1 MAQFSLKDT
10 VNRINNPSSNGIFEY
25 GKYDL
30 TTLAFT
36 RFNTYGYEDG
46 SPVDYN
52 NLDLTKILCWHTAGQ
67 SYPHLAFENI
77 QGNVTN
83 ISPQPFPVNGIY
95 MHPSAV
101 FTGFNGDV
109 GVRVNIP
116 YNASFAILAGST
128 IQKADTNCG
137 DNISF
142 RVRKN
147 GTTDVLPLTIIP
159 SSSTPTPL
167 NLSALNLVAGDYI
180 DIIGGHGNPND
191 NEGCDDISLNL
202 IVELIPTKINT
213 PVLRGGLIC
222 SDTTA
227 ILDISLQTS
236 GTIELYN
243 GATLISSTSIN
254 PNGYDGVATFTGLNL
269 TSGGTYYFVA
279 KNAGQTDSDPSVN
292 VVITPCC
299 TAPVITTQPVSQ
311 SVCDVTSVNL
321 SVVATGTPVL
331 TYQWKLNNVDIVGE
345 TSSTL
350 LAITNGAYLVVVS
363 NGCGDIAS
371 NIANVIIGESPTG
384 GGSQPQINITV
395 GTPYSHTVTFA
406 GSPTFVLDSIIKP
419 SWLSITLAGNVVTIS
434 GTPAVGDIGSVDYS
448 FNITNSCGTQTSSS
462 IGGSVTSGCI
472 GVTTGSIDGPT
483 NIISGNTDTYNAIG
497 LDGTAPYTYNWNIVG
512 GTILSGQGTSTITVK
527 WD

>member
-30 TTLAFT
+30 NTLAFT
-36 RFNTYGYEDG
+36 RFTTYGYVDG

-52 NLDLTKILCWHTAGQ
+52 NLDLQKVLGWYDG
-67 SYPHLAFENI
+67 SNEYPHLCFENI

-95 MHPSAV
+95 MHPSAIY
-101 FTGFNGDV
+101 TGFHGDV

-147 GTTDVLPLTIIP
+147 GTTDVLPLTIVP

-167 NLSALNLVAGDYI
+167 NLSSLNLVAGDYI

-202 IVELIPTKINT
+202 IIELIPTKINT
-213 PVLRGGLIC
+213 PVLRGSLLC
-222 SDTTA
+222 SDTIA
-227 ILDISLQTS
+227 VLDISLQTS
-236 GTIELYN
+236 GTIELYS
-243 GATLISSTSIN
+243 GATLIASSSITS
-254 PNGYDGVATFTGLNL
+254 NGFDGVTTFTGLNL
-269 TSGGTYYFVA
+269 T
-279 KNAGQTDSDPSVN
+279 
-292 VVITPCC
+292 
-299 TAPVITTQPVSQ
+299 
-311 SVCDVTSVNL
+311 
-321 SVVATGTPVL
+321 
-331 TYQWKLNNVDIVGE
+331 
-345 TSSTL
+345 
-350 LAITNGAYLVVVS
+350 
-363 NGCGDIAS
+363 
-371 NIANVIIGESPTG
+371 G
-384 GGSQPQINITV
+384 GGSYYFIAKNSGQIDSNPSTTINI
-395 GTPYSHTVTFA
+395 A
-406 GSPTFVLDSIIKP
+406 
-419 SWLSITLAGNVVTIS
+419 
-434 GTPAVGDIGSVDYS
+434 
-448 FNITNSCGTQTSSS
+448 SCCT
-462 IGGSVTSGCI
+462 
-472 GVTTGSIDGPT
+472 GVTTGSINGPT
-483 NIISGNTDTYNAIG
+483 NIASGSTGTYNVIS

-512 GTILSGQGTSTITVK
+512 GTILSGQGTSTITVQ